1 MVIAESM
8 YGSDRAGLVCG
19 YVFQPGDPGRAI
31 ESDAAAGHLAAR
43 PRGGEFLWLHFS
55 LTNAASVPWLQEHV
69 SLPDSFYD
77 SVKDGASTRVEVVDG
92 ALLAVIND
100 LQFFAAEGSSAATV
114 TLYVTERIIVSVR
127 TTQLRA
133 IDRLRASV
141 KHGEPFRSP
150 AELLAHLLR
159 ARMATL
165 GRRDFSVTEA
175 RFEAYLADI
184 AAEAKRARRLYDL
197 LVVPGAEIT
206 QNHIRSRKNSHIIAL
221 DIKEFISADQPAEDI
236 LRAIRAQGALSIACH
251 PHHRTTRRV
260 EVGTCYLWDNRKRV
274 VDLVDVWEAA
284 NRDDLFSVTSLKH
297 YPYIA
302 NSDFHKPKHLHSWKT
317 LVRSEKTW
325 EAVAAALRSNVDV
338 ALTLY
343 RNGSWAA

>member
-19 YVFQPGDPGRAI
+19 YVFQPGVPGRAI

-100 LQFFAAEGSSAATV
+100 VQFFAAEGSSAATV

-159 ARMATL
+159 DQADVLVEIVRDASKQVDAVEDRIIAHRPASRSTL
-165 GRRDFSVTEA
+165 GTLRRVLVRLQRLLAPEPAALFRLLNRPPGWVTDA
-175 RFEAYLADI
+175 DLADLRHSAEELS
-184 AAEAKRARRLYDL
+184 AA
-197 LVVPGAEIT
+197 V
-206 QNHIRSRKNSHIIAL
+206 
-221 DIKEFISADQPAEDI
+221 
-236 LRAIRAQGALSIACH
+236 
-251 PHHRTTRRV
+251 
-260 EVGTCYLWDNRKRV
+260 
-274 VDLVDVWEAA
+274 
-284 NRDDLFSVTSLKH
+284 
-297 YPYIA
+297 
-302 NSDFHKPKHLHSWKT
+302 SDS
-317 LVRSEKTW
+317 
-325 EAVAAALRSNVDV
+325 AALVERIRLLQEELV
-338 ALTLY
+338 ALINEQTSQTLFVLTVVTVLALPLTIIPGMFGM
-343 RNGSWAA
+343 NVHGSARTVTTVRTNSV